1 MKKDKPSSQKT
12 VIQKPQSSIWEIP
25 QVPELP
31 YEHKDWEDLTIADDY
46 MFKLVMSHKRICKH
60 LLEMILGIKIRKLM
74 EPKTEHAMKNSYESK
89 GIRLDVYVED
99 DENTIYDVEMQVRK
113 YSEAYFGRRTRYYQS
128 VIDFGALQVG
138 VKYHK
143 LKKSIIIFI
152 CPFAL
157 FDKRHHLFTFKNTC
171 QEDNSILLDDGTS
184 KVFLCTKGTLDD
196 VSPKV
201 KNFLA
206 FVDGLPVKDD
216 WVDKIKDLI
225 DELKRDERKKAD
237 YMTYQMKIEEERDAA
252 MEAGIAKG
260 RKEERQNAILTLIR
274 TLKDLSFEQTQVV
287 EQLIK
292 QYSLSKI
299 EAQTTVQANW

>member
-1 MKKDKPSSQKT
+1 MRKDKPSSKT
-12 VIQKPQSSIWEIP
+12 P
-25 QVPELP
+25 QVSVSETPMTPVLS
-31 YEHKDWEDLTIADDY
+31 YEHKEWEDLTIADDY

-74 EPKTEHAMKNSYESK
+74 DPKTEHAMKNSYESK

-99 DENTIYDVEMQVRK
+99 DENTVYDVEMQIRK

-157 FDKRHHLFTFKNTC
+157 FDKKHHLFTFKNTC
-171 QEDNSILLDDGTS
+171 QEDTSILLDDGTS
-184 KVFLCTKGTLDD
+184 KVFLCTQGTLDD
-196 VSPKV
+196 VSPEV

-206 FVDGLPVKDD
+206 FVEGLPVKDA
-216 WVDKIKDLI
+216 WVDKVKDLI
-225 DELKRDERKKAD
+225 DKLKQDERKKAD

-252 MEAGIAKG
+252 MEEGVVKGEDRLSRLITHLISIGKSDKIASAANDKKIRYALYEEYGI
-260 RKEERQNAILTLIR
+260 
-274 TLKDLSFEQTQVV
+274 S
-287 EQLIK
+287 
-292 QYSLSKI
+292 
-299 EAQTTVQANW
+299 

>member
-1 MKKDKPSSQKT
+1 MRKDKPSSKT
-12 VIQKPQSSIWEIP
+12 P
-25 QVPELP
+25 QVSVSETPMTPVLS
-31 YEHKDWEDLTIADDY
+31 YEHKEWEDLTIADDY

-74 EPKTEHAMKNSYESK
+74 DPKTEHAMKNSYESN

-99 DENTIYDVEMQVRK
+99 DENTVYDVEMQIRK

-157 FDKRHHLFTFKNTC
+157 FDKKHHLFTFKNTC
-171 QEDNSILLDDGTS
+171 QEDTSILLDDGTS
-184 KVFLCTKGTLDD
+184 KVFLCTQGTLDD
-196 VSPKV
+196 VSPEV

-206 FVDGLPVKDD
+206 FVEGLPVKDV
-216 WVDKIKDLI
+216 WVDKVKDLI
-225 DELKRDERKKAD
+225 DKLKQDERKKAD
-237 YMTYQMKIEEERDAA
+237 YMTYQMKIEEER
-252 MEAGIAKG
+252 EAV
-260 RKEERQNAILTLIR
+260 REEERQNAILTLIK
-274 TLKDLSFEQTQVV
+274 TLKDLSIEKSKVI

-292 QYSLSKI
+292 QYSMSEL
-299 EAQTTVQANW
+299 EAQAAVQANW

>member
-1 MKKDKPSSQKT
+1 MRKDKPSSKT
-12 VIQKPQSSIWEIP
+12 P
-25 QVPELP
+25 QVSVSETPMTPVLS
-31 YEHKDWEDLTIADDY
+31 YEHKEWEDLTIADDY
-46 MFKLVMSHKRICKH
+46 MFKLVMSHKHICHH

-74 EPKTEHAMKNSYESK
+74 DPKTEHAMKNSYESK

-99 DENTIYDVEMQVRK
+99 DENTVYDVEMQIRK

-157 FDKRHHLFTFKNTC
+157 FDKKHHLFTFKNTC
-171 QEDNSILLDDGTS
+171 QEDTSILLDDGTS
-184 KVFLCTKGTLDD
+184 KVFLCTQGTLDD
-196 VSPKV
+196 VSPEV

-206 FVDGLPVKDD
+206 FVEGLPVKDA
-216 WVDKIKDLI
+216 WVDKVKDVI
-225 DELKRDERKKAD
+225 DKLKQDERKKAD

-252 MEAGIAKG
+252 MEEGVVKGEDRLSRLITHLISIGKSDKIASAANDKKIRYALYEEYGI
-260 RKEERQNAILTLIR
+260 
-274 TLKDLSFEQTQVV
+274 S
-287 EQLIK
+287 
-292 QYSLSKI
+292 
-299 EAQTTVQANW
+299 

>member
-1 MKKDKPSSQKT
+1 MRKDKPSSKT
-12 VIQKPQSSIWEIP
+12 P
-25 QVPELP
+25 QVSFSETPMTPVLS
-31 YEHKDWEDLTIADDY
+31 YEHKEWEDLTIADDY

-74 EPKTEHAMKNSYESK
+74 DPKTEHAMKNSYESK

-99 DENTIYDVEMQVRK
+99 DENTVYDVEMQIRK

-157 FDKRHHLFTFKNTC
+157 FDKKHHLFTFKNTC
-171 QEDNSILLDDGTS
+171 QEDTSILLDDGTS
-184 KVFLCTKGTLDD
+184 KVFLCTQGTLDD
-196 VSPKV
+196 VSPEV

-206 FVDGLPVKDD
+206 FVEGLPVKDA
-216 WVDKIKDLI
+216 WVDKVKDLI
-225 DELKRDERKKAD
+225 DKLKQDERKKAD

-252 MEAGIAKG
+252 MEEGVVKGEDRLSRLITHLISIGKSDKIASAANDKKIRYALYEEYGI
-260 RKEERQNAILTLIR
+260 
-274 TLKDLSFEQTQVV
+274 S
-287 EQLIK
+287 
-292 QYSLSKI
+292 
-299 EAQTTVQANW
+299 

>member
-1 MKKDKPSSQKT
+1 MKKDKPSSKKQPSPKSK
-12 VIQKPQSSIWEIP
+12 VRIP
-25 QVPELP
+25 EMPKVPELP
-31 YEHKDWEDLTIADDY
+31 YEHKEWEELTIADDY

-60 LLEMILGIKIRKLM
+60 LLEMILGIKIRKLID
-74 EPKTEHAMKNSYESK
+74 PKTEHAMKNSYESK

-99 DENTIYDVEMQVRK
+99 DENTVYDVEMQVRK

-138 VKYHK
+138 VKYHQ

-157 FDKRHHLFTFKNTC
+157 FDKKHHLFTFKNTC
-171 QEDNSILLDDGTS
+171 QEDTSIMLDDGTS

-225 DELKRDERKKAD
+225 DKLKQDERKKAD

-260 RKEERQNAILTLIR
+260 RREGEAKGILALIA
-274 TLKDLSFEQTQVV
+274 TLKDISFSQTQVV
-287 EQLIK
+287 EQLMK
-292 QYSLSKI
+292 RFSLSET
-299 EAQTTVQANW
+299 EAQAAVQANW

>member
-1 MKKDKPSSQKT
+1 MRKDKPTSKT
-12 VIQKPQSSIWEIP
+12 P
-25 QVPELP
+25 QVSVSETPKTPVLS
-31 YEHKDWEDLTIADDY
+31 YEHKEWEDLTIADDY

-74 EPKTEHAMKNSYESK
+74 DPKTEHAMKNSYESK

-99 DENTIYDVEMQVRK
+99 DENTVYDVEMQIRK

-171 QEDNSILLDDGTS
+171 QEDTSILLDDGTS
-184 KVFLCTKGTLDD
+184 KVFLCTQGTLDD
-196 VSPKV
+196 VSPEV

-206 FVDGLPVKDD
+206 FVEGLPVKDA
-216 WVDKIKDLI
+216 WVDKVKDLI
-225 DELKRDERKKAD
+225 DKLKQDERKKAD
-237 YMTYQMKIEEERDAA
+237 YMTYQMKIEEER
-252 MEAGIAKG
+252 EAV
-260 RKEERQNAILTLIR
+260 REEERQIAILTLIK
-274 TLKDLSFEQTQVV
+274 TLKDLSIEKSKVI

-292 QYSLSKI
+292 QYSMSEL
-299 EAQTTVQANW
+299 EAQAAVQANW

>member
-1 MKKDKPSSQKT
+1 MRKDKPSSKT
-12 VIQKPQSSIWEIP
+12 SQVSVSEKPMTPVLS
-25 QVPELP
+25 
-31 YEHKDWEDLTIADDY
+31 YEHKEWEDLTIADDY

-74 EPKTEHAMKNSYESK
+74 DPKTEHAMKNSYESK

-99 DENTIYDVEMQVRK
+99 DENTVYDVEMQIRK

-157 FDKRHHLFTFKNTC
+157 FNKKHHLFTFKNTC
-171 QEDNSILLDDGTS
+171 QEDTSILLDDGTS
-184 KVFLCTKGTLDD
+184 KVFLCTQGTLDD
-196 VSPKV
+196 VSPEV

-206 FVDGLPVKDD
+206 FVEGLPVKDA
-216 WVDKIKDLI
+216 WVDKVKDLI
-225 DELKRDERKKAD
+225 DKLKQDERKKAD

-252 MEAGIAKG
+252 MEEGVVKGEDRLSRLITHLISIGKSDKIASAANDKKIRYALYEEYGI
-260 RKEERQNAILTLIR
+260 
-274 TLKDLSFEQTQVV
+274 S
-287 EQLIK
+287 
-292 QYSLSKI
+292 
-299 EAQTTVQANW
+299 